1 MAKEVTNTLESKRP
15 KSAKRRNTQRTNQR
29 RTAIWSAPLLVA
41 ALLFVFGYCSQP
53 AFALEGLTAP
63 AEETPFVRSL
73 PEETQMEQTTEQTSE
88 VGKETPNP
96 LDTPTPV
103 PSPFAD
109 AESTAT
115 PTQSASPEPTS
126 ALEPTATPES
136 SATPQPG
143 RTDEFTGTAG
153 KLSVRVTTTDPA
165 ADSSVA
171 VQTVLNLDRLNAS
184 DDAETYARYLALL
197 DGVVPETALKNCK
210 IIALQYR
217 VDGSAIVPPQTPAS
231 IRILDEEH
239 FSAYTSDS
247 MRVYCLFEGEES
259 FVETTEQSVNLSEGM
274 LDCSAPHCPS
284 VIVLSGEP
292 APESSATPETGAT
305 PEPTIA
311 PAYVFEGDG
320 LYVTGSPASADVLP
334 EGAQLFAERIT
345 AESSPEQYALYQSML
360 QTEYATELPIAF
372 VAYNIYFRV
381 EGQEVEPYGDVVNV
395 TISDEAYLQSVEA
408 PQVYHI
414 VGEESDAPVLEE
426 LAAQETKSAEGA
438 EVSFASDSFSTFIVL
453 PGGSRLTNM
462 SIQAE
467 AETFTHTSYYNSGSP
482 LGIAGSFHIVAFNN
496 AVLGA
501 HTNGNV
507 LAKNLFASNNFG
519 TKNLAN
525 ELSYIQNYTTV
536 NGGSASSTAHVLA
549 IGSSNTVTLTDGGN
563 SFVINGTKLDS
574 PWNLWK
580 DASTT
585 TLPFVDLA
593 AVHTSTKSIASSLAG
608 KSTVNV
614 TSHLSTSAG
623 SCTESYLTLTDPD
636 KVGIYNITASAI
648 SGYSYFGVQ
657 GFQSGH
663 NGTVIINVNCAGVSS
678 NITLPECRMY
688 YGSGGTATAVNFA
701 EVTSFVNGRILWN
714 LVNCTTTVTT
724 RLMYASLLAPDATI
738 TVGQNLNGTVIGNNV
753 TISAESHRDD
763 FVGSLSNGVTVT
775 GSKVWTDY
783 GTGAPANTSVTF
795 QLYRS
800 TDGGATRTAYGS
812 PVTLNS
818 TTGWTYDWT
827 ELPTGSLY
835 TIVETTVLK
844 GSTDITTSYAATYST
859 QTGVSSGTIT
869 VSNLYLYALPMTG
882 GIGARVYVVLGALLC
897 LMAVCIWSLQT
908 KRQGADAL

>member
-1 MAKEVTNTLESKRP
+1 MESKRTNP
-15 KSAKRRNTQRTNQR
+15 TKCRKKRRNTKQTNQR
-29 RTAIWSAPLLVA
+29 RTAIWSAPFLVA
-41 ALLFVFGYCSQP
+41 ALLFVLGYCAQP
-53 AFALEGLTAP
+53 AFALDGIAEP
-63 AEETPFVRSL
+63 AQETPLVSPL
-73 PEETQMEQTTEQTSE
+73 QETEQTAE
-88 VGKETPNP
+88 VTLEDGQETPNP

-103 PSPFAD
+103 PETEQTAAPTLSPSPD
-109 AESTAT
+109 ST
-115 PTQSASPEPTS
+115 PTPEPTV
-126 ALEPTATPES
+126 TPEPS
-136 SATPQPG
+136 GTPQLG
-143 RTDEFTGTAG
+143 RTDEFAGTEG
-153 KLSVRVTTTDPA
+153 KLSIRVATTNPDG
-165 ADSSVA
+165 DSA
-171 VQTVLNLDRLNAS
+171 VLLQTALNIDQLNAS
-184 DDAETYARYLALL
+184 DDAEAYARYLALL
-197 DGVVPETALKNCK
+197 EGVVSEPALENCR
-210 IIALQYR
+210 ILALQYQA
-217 VDGSAIVPPQTPAS
+217 DGPVVPPPQTPAS
-231 IRILDEEH
+231 IRISDEDH
-239 FSAYTSDS
+239 FSAYNPDTL
-247 MRVYCLFEGEES
+247 RVYCLLEGGET
-259 FVETTEQSVNLSEGM
+259 FVETTGQSLNTSEGM
-274 LDCSAPHCPS
+274 LDCAAAGCPAA
-284 VIVLSGEP
+284 IVLCGEP
-292 APESSATPETGAT
+292 APASSAS

-311 PAYVFEGDG
+311 PAYVFEKDG
-320 LYVTGSPASADVLP
+320 LTVTGSPASADVLP
-334 EGAQLFAERIT
+334 EGAQLYAERIT

-360 QTEYATELPIAF
+360 QTECETDLPIAF
-372 VAYNIYFRV
+372 VAYDIYFRV

-395 TISDEAYLQSVEA
+395 TISDEAYLQSLEA
-408 PQVYHI
+408 PQVYHV
-414 VGEESDAPVLEE
+414 VGEESDAPALEE
-426 LAAQETKSAEGA
+426 IAAKETASAEGA
-438 EVSFASDSFSTFIVL
+438 EVNFAADSFSTIIVL
-453 PGGSRLTNM
+453 PGGSRLTNL

-467 AETFTHTSYYNSGSP
+467 EETFTHTSYYNSGRP
-482 LGIAGSFHIVAFNN
+482 LGIAGNFHIVAFNN
-496 AVLGA
+496 ATLGA

-507 LAKNLFASNNFG
+507 LAKNLSASSNFG
-519 TKNLAN
+519 TRNLAD
-525 ELSYIQNYTTV
+525 ELSYIQNYTLV

-585 TLPFVDLA
+585 TLPFIDLT

-636 KVGIYNITASAI
+636 KVGIYNITASAL

-688 YGSGGTATAVNFA
+688 YGSGGTATAVNFL
-701 EVTSFVNGRILWN
+701 EVTDFVNGRILWN

-724 RLMYASLLAPDATI
+724 RLMYASLLAPDASI
-738 TVGQNLNGTVIGNNV
+738 TVGQNLNGTIIGNNV

-795 QLYRS
+795 QLYQS
-800 TDGGATRTAYGS
+800 TDSGATRTAFGS

-818 TTGWTYDWT
+818 TTGWTHDWT

-844 GSTDITTSYAATYST
+844 GSTDVTSSYAATYST

-882 GIGARVYVVLGALLC
+882 GIGTRVYVVLGTLLC
-897 LMAVCIWSLQT
+897 LMGVCIRLLQR
-908 KRQGADAL
+908 KRYDADAL